1 MILFCKKTQYQRQMP
16 CLLIVNQPVGDA
28 LVYQGSYFVEVSLDS
43 VRRNPQ
49 NQESQYRCRS
59 GFLVTSGREG
69 GIEAL
74 VEHLADQLI
83 TLKKNQ
89 DDD

>member
-1 MILFCKKTQYQRQMP
+1 MP

-28 LVYQGSYFVEVSLDS
+28 LVYQGRYFVEVSLGS

-49 NQESQYRCRS
+49 NQESQYHRS
-59 GFLVTSGREG
+59 SRLFKTRGRESG
-69 GIEAL
+69 VEAL

-89 DDD
+89 GDD